1 MDRST
6 LLAFLLIGLIFL
18 LWMSPWYQKNI
29 IGVHR
34 QNSSDTTQV
43 TAVDTLDRSPSHV
56 PASDMALIQETPAL
70 KPARQTGSTDRD
82 TTVSLHNNR
91 IQALLSSRGGGTLLG
106 WKLIEKS
113 PDKPAEYRYK
123 VSVEENE
130 PVQLIPEDAIGNLAI
145 STDRGLDF
153 SQLPFELTEDTQDE
167 NGETARL
174 VFTYTLNNGAKIVRQ
189 LSLEP
194 DSYHLKMDIQ
204 FIDFDWEQ
212 VGEKFR
218 VEWQSGLNPTEPNI
232 RKNDALYYEGLTLQ
246 GDELERQKKGSTG
259 FRDGVTH
266 WVSIRTKYFL
276 MALIPDEPG
285 VGAEITVE
293 DGSWKVI
300 QTDLALSWKGM
311 QNETHS
317 VKVFL
322 GPMDYQLLK
331 SYGIELERAMSWGW
345 TIFKPLSIGAL
356 YVLQWMTRT
365 IHNYGWAII
374 IFGILI
380 KVILYPLTRHSY
392 QSMKEMQALQPK
404 MTALRDK
411 YKSDPQKLNEETM
424 KLYKTHGVNPMG
436 GCLPLLLQMPVL
448 FALFNLFR
456 STIMLRHAE
465 FYLIKDLSAPDHIL
479 GSVNV
484 LPLLMGISMIIQ
496 QRLSSAS
503 SQNPQQKTMAFM
515 MPIVFLFL
523 FYNFSSG
530 LNLYY
535 LVFNVFTI
543 AQELLIKRPKNQAPA
558 TA

>member
-1 MDRST
+1 MDRRT

-29 IGVHR
+29 IGVKR
-34 QNSSDTTQV
+34 QVSPDTTQV
-43 TAVDTLDRSPSHV
+43 TDIDTLGQSPL
-56 PASDMALIQETPAL
+56 PAAASDMPLIKESSAV
-70 KPARQTGSTDRD
+70 KPARQTEPADHETIVTLR
-82 TTVSLHNNR
+82 NNR
-91 IQALLSSRGGGTLLG
+91 IEALLSSRGGGTLIS
-106 WKLIEKS
+106 WKLVEKN
-113 PDKPAEYRYK
+113 PDKPSEYRYK
-123 VSVEENE
+123 VSILENE
-130 PVQLIPEDAIGNLAI
+130 PVQLIPEDAIGNLAV

-153 SQLPFELTEDTQDE
+153 SLLPFELIEDTQDK
-167 NGETARL
+167 NDGTSQL
-174 VFTYTLNNGAKIVRQ
+174 VFAYTLKNGAKIVRQ
-189 LSLEP
+189 LSLAP

-204 FIDFDWEQ
+204 LIDFDWEQ

-218 VEWQSGLNPTEPNI
+218 VEWRSGLSPTEPNI
-232 RKNDALYYEGLTLQ
+232 RKNDAMYYEGLMLQ
-246 GDELERQKKGSTG
+246 GDELDKQKKGSTG

-266 WVSIRTKYFL
+266 WVSVRTKYFM
-276 MALIPDEPG
+276 MAMIPDEPG
-285 VGAEITVE
+285 IGAEITVE
-293 DGSWKVI
+293 DGNWKVI
-300 QTDLALSWKGM
+300 HTDLALPWKGL

-331 SYGIELERAMSWGW
+331 SYNAELERAMSWGW
-345 TIFKPLSIGAL
+345 AIFKPLSIGAL
-356 YVLQWMTRT
+356 YVLQWITRT

-404 MTALRDK
+404 MTAMREK
-411 YKSDPQKLNEETM
+411 YKGDPQKLNEETM

-479 GSVNV
+479 GPVNV
-484 LPLLMGISMIIQ
+484 LPLLMGVSMIIQ

-503 SQNPQQKTMAFM
+503 SQNQQQKTMAFI

-535 LVFNVFTI
+535 LVFNIFTI
-543 AQELLIKRPKNQAPA
+543 AQELLIKRPANQEPA
-558 TA
+558 AA